1 MGKTRRRFS
10 KEFKAQVAIE
20 ALKEQKVLTQ
30 ISIDYGVHP
39 NQITLWE
46 KELTEKASEIKIS
59 WQCELLGV
67 SRLSFY
73 SALSCISNVK
83 IGDEELVKRIDKIY
97 TDP

>member
-39 NQITLWE
+39 NQITL
-46 KELTEKASEIKIS
+46 
-59 WQCELLGV
+59 
-67 SRLSFY
+67 
-73 SALSCISNVK
+73 
-83 IGDEELVKRIDKIY
+83 
-97 TDP
+97 